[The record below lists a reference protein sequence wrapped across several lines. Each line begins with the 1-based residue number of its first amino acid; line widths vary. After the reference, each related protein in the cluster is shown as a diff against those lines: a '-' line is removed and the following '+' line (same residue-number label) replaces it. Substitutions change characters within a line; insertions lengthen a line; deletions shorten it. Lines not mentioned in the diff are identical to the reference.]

1 MMFIPYE
8 EYKLDAWWK
17 NQIHCYHLKK
27 KLPSINLFWGSNMFY
42 IGFEDKL
49 QRIVYTV
56 VWAITPQ
63 AEDLMISK
71 LKTLS
76 SKYIKHALD
85 WLAIG
90 HRSKNQASLEFLSL

>member
-1 MMFIPYE
+1 MFIPYE

-49 QRIVYTV
+49 QRIVYS
-56 VWAITPQ
+56 
-63 AEDLMISK
+63 LSN
-71 LKTLS
+71 KTLS

>member
-1 MMFIPYE
+1 M
-8 EYKLDAWWK
+8 KKSNSLLS
-17 NQIHCYHLKK
+17 LKK
-27 KLPSINLFWGSNMFY
+27 KNCLLSIYSEVLTCFILVLKINYRELF
-42 IGFEDKL
+42 I
-49 QRIVYTV
+49 

-76 SKYIKHALD
+76 SKYVKHALD
-85 WLAIG
+85 RLAIG

>member
-49 QRIVYTV
+49 QRIVYSLSNNPTG
-56 VWAITPQ
+56 WRPY
-63 AEDLMISK
+63 DF
-71 LKTLS
+71 KT
-76 SKYIKHALD
+76 
-85 WLAIG
+85 
-90 HRSKNQASLEFLSL
+90 